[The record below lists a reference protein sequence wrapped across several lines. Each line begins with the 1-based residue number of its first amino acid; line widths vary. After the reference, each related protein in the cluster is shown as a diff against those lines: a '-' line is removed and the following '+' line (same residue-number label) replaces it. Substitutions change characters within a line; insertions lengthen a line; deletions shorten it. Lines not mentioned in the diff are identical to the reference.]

1 VLDAYKAV
9 VIAGPVAPWNEQDQ
23 YVLDQYL
30 MKGGSIVWL
39 LEGTRVR
46 ADSLAGG
53 YTLGLSEPSG
63 LEDLLFQYGVR
74 INLM

>member
-1 VLDAYKAV
+1 M
-9 VIAGPVAPWNEQDQ
+9 
-23 YVLDQYL
+23 LDQYL